1 MIENCTQGGRSHRD
15 SDMGGYS
22 SSGDDFGRY
31 SSGGGG
37 GGGGGGGSSSYVEE
51 RSSRSSYVPDNNYGG
66 SSSYRGRE
74 SSRDYGSDFRKPL
87 PPDDD
92 RSSPPSPRYSG
103 PSNRGR
109 GTRGFRVAERPGMRG
124 RSTANVSYR
133 GSFGGSTGLLKR
145 KRLEPT
151 PAWRTNPIRK
161 GYDMANRRIHTVKR

>member
-37 GGGGGGGSSSYVEE
+37 GSSYVEE
-51 RSSRSSYVPDNNYGG
+51 RSSRSSYAPDNNYGG

-92 RSSPPSPRYSG
+92 RSSPPSPRYSA

-124 RSTANVSYR
+124 RSSANVSYR
-133 GSFGGSTGLLKR
+133 GSFGGSAGLIKR

-151 PAWRTNPIRK
+151 SGWRTNPIRK
-161 GYDMANRRIHTVKR
+161 GYDMANRRIHAVKR

>member
-1 MIENCTQGGRSHRD
+1 MIENCTQGGRSHRE

-31 SSGGGG
+31 S
-37 GGGGGGGSSSYVEE
+37 GGGSYVED
-51 RSSRSSYVPDNNYGG
+51 RSSRSSYAPDNNYGA

-103 PSNRGR
+103 PSTRGR
-109 GTRGFRVAERPGMRG
+109 GTRGFRTADRPGMRG
-124 RSTANVSYR
+124 RSSVSVSYR
-133 GSFGGSTGLLKR
+133 GSFGSAVFIKR
-145 KRLEPT
+145 KRLESAT
-151 PAWRTNPIRK
+151 SWRTNSIRK